1 MEGMFRSMAASERQ
15 EHTDEF
21 KRQMLLTMLSN
32 SSATMA
38 APEVSTLLS
47 LFVEWAL
54 VSDSTMLNATGLR
67 LFTELAVKRPEEY
80 RAHVT
85 PNLFLDLLSRFD
97 TFHLAVMNSTEHL
110 NHLVIFDPVYP
121 VKDSVNLKFP
131 VRFTRA
137 ETKAIWCEWLPR

>member
-1 MEGMFRSMAASERQ
+1 MERMFRSMAASEQ
-15 EHTDEF
+15 PAHTDEF

-38 APEVSTLLS
+38 APEVAPLLS

-67 LFTELAVKRPEEY
+67 LFTELAEKRPEEY

-85 PNLFLDLLSRFD
+85 PNLILDLLSRF
-97 TFHLAVMNSTEHL
+97 H
-110 NHLVIFDPVYP
+110 
-121 VKDSVNLKFP
+121 K
-131 VRFTRA
+131 
-137 ETKAIWCEWLPR
+137 